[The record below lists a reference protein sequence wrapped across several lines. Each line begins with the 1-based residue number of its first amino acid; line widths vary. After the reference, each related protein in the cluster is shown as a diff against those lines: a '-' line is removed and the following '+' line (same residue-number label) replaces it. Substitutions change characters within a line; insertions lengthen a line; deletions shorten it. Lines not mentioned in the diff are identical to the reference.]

1 MKWLWK
7 LTGGR
12 PMIFI
17 RFQFTD
23 IVVGMPVNSY
33 MDRLGRYWL
42 ANHSWSLF
50 RVRMSG
56 SQIIDALTKAKRDD
70 PTTADGFIDVTVI
83 DMTIIGGG
91 GVAGGPGYT
100 TIPIDRAQHAVLPIM
115 DDY

>member
-56 SQIIDALTKAKRDD
+56 SQIIDVLTKAKRDD

-83 DMTIIGGG
+83 GGG
-91 GVAGGPGYT
+91 GGAGRPGSTAY
-100 TIPIDRAQHAVLPIM
+100 PIDRAQHAVLPIM